1 MSRPAFV
8 MIGGDVF
15 ANGSPCIHMTPADVL
30 AELEVLTDEINGANA
45 CQDFV
50 SGLNAARRAADL
62 MNARGA
68 CEQYHELLTKIR
80 STAQ

>member
-1 MSRPAFV
+1 MTRPAFV
-8 MIGGDVF
+8 HIGGDVF

-30 AELEVLTDEINGANA
+30 AELEALTDEINGANA

-50 SGLNAARRAADL
+50 SGLDAARRAADL

-68 CEQYHELLTKIR
+68 SEQYRELIAR
-80 STAQ
+80 CRAA